1 MQNTRLN
8 ILVGN
13 LSERFVGW
21 LGNPWRR
28 ISVVIISI
36 LFGNFLANVAS
47 TTAGQQARV
56 DALIAA
62 VMTIT
67 VEVAVWLVY
76 IQPQQL
82 RLTTNSKPTLVW
94 WKETLNGVRIGF
106 TYGMFLLALT
116 LGS

>member
-13 LSERFVGW
+13 LSERLVGW
-21 LGNPWRR
+21 LRNPWRR
-28 ISVVIISI
+28 ISMVIISI
-36 LFGNFLANVAS
+36 LFGNFLASVAS

-62 VMTIT
+62 VMVIFT
-67 VEVAVWLVY
+67 EVAIWFAYVK
-76 IQPQQL
+76 PRQL
-82 RLTTNSKPTLVW
+82 GLTTNPRPPLVW
-94 WKETLNGVRIGF
+94 WKEMLNGVRIGF